1 MSSKPDEPRDDAAG
15 ENSHD
20 PDPQIEA
27 SEAAAGTELEPADA
41 NSTSDR
47 RHLVR
52 QRAKQVSSRQRRNR
66 VLVRVVIAVVVVAAL
81 AAAGIWIYRTVVPEV
96 VEPAA
101 QPENLD
107 ENGFLFDDRDLS
119 SMLGSAEDEES
130 SDDGASDDGAT
141 DEGDEKSA
149 DEDASDVEGVTV
161 DVYVDYLSPESGVF
175 QTQNS
180 AQLAAW
186 VQEGAISLRYHPVAL
201 MTAKSNG
208 SRYSLR
214 AMGAVAC
221 LATEDPDRV
230 VPYNQQLLT
239 DQPEVDTAGRTDAE
253 LADLAAEAGV
263 ENEDAL
269 RCIRDETYAD
279 WAREMTTQ
287 LSENDLAGTDGEQL
301 TGAPMILVNGL
312 PYTGAIDDPGE
323 LSQFV
328 LTVES
333 DKYLESPEPEPS
345 E

>member
-15 ENSHD
+15 ENSD
-20 PDPQIEA
+20 APDPQIEA
-27 SEAAAGTELEPADA
+27 GEADAGTEVERADA
-41 NSTSDR
+41 TPTSDR

-66 VLVRVVIAVVVVAAL
+66 VLVRVVIAVVVVAAI

-130 SDDGASDDGAT
+130 SDDGAT
-141 DEGDEKSA
+141 DEGDETSA

-161 DVYVDYLSPESGVF
+161 DVYVDYLSPESGEF

-186 VQEGAISLRYHPVAL
+186 VQEGAVSLRYHPVAL

-221 LATEDPDRV
+221 LATHDPDRV

-239 DQPEVDTAGRTDAE
+239 DQPEVDTAGSTDAE
-253 LADLAAEAGV
+253 LADLAAEVGV

-269 RCIRDETYAD
+269 SCIREETYAD
-279 WAREMTTQ
+279 WAREMTTE

-333 DKYLESPEPEPS
+333 DKYLQSPEPEPS